1 MRTFRRI
8 LVAHEAKRKRGRRP
22 RVRGVGRNFC
32 LHYEPNCTFTR
43 GRYRETMQDTRA
55 NMGAHLKWDIPMFL
69 GIASTKDG
77 RARAPIMSSTRR
89 DISLS
94 RLRKA
99 FVSRSFLS
107 RALSLFFFFFFFS
120 SSLRSNRTRQ
130 LPIIIPRSKEFG
142 FRKNRERKFK
152 SFASRKFFIIDTDMQ
167 SIDLLFK
174 IVQNVEQ
181 GVFRKFKFPVFLVD
195 NVITKT
201 SR

>member
-1 MRTFRRI
+1 MNSRLRTFRRI
-8 LVAHEAKRKRGRRP
+8 LMAHEAKRKRGRRP
-22 RVRGVGRNFC
+22 RVRGVRRNFC

-99 FVSRSFLS
+99 FVSPRNLSS
-107 RALSLFFFFFFFS
+107 RAPLFFFS
-120 SSLRSNRTRQ
+120 SLLSSFPFFFSLLASLKSLTHSQ
-130 LPIIIPRSKEFG
+130 PYCIYDLPIYKWISLME
-142 FRKNRERKFK
+142 
-152 SFASRKFFIIDTDMQ
+152 
-167 SIDLLFK
+167 
-174 IVQNVEQ
+174 
-181 GVFRKFKFPVFLVD
+181 
-195 NVITKT
+195 
-201 SR
+201 

>member
-1 MRTFRRI
+1 MIQTTERSNKRKIRTLSAFFVSFSPFRGARFTI
-8 LVAHEAKRKRGRRP
+8 CRNCGVRLGRRAKRKRGRRP
-22 RVRGVGRNFC
+22 RVRGVRRNFC

-99 FVSRSFLS
+99 FVSPRNLSS
-107 RALSLFFFFFFFS
+107 RAPLFFFS
-120 SSLRSNRTRQ
+120 SLLFLSFFPSSLR
-130 LPIIIPRSKEFG
+130 
-142 FRKNRERKFK
+142 
-152 SFASRKFFIIDTDMQ
+152 
-167 SIDLLFK
+167 
-174 IVQNVEQ
+174 
-181 GVFRKFKFPVFLVD
+181 
-195 NVITKT
+195 
-201 SR
+201 